1 MPHARN
7 RVADA
12 LSRNNVTGFG
22 LWCPQAQEQE
32 SAVPAELLD
41 MLLLQEPN
49 WTRRDWMEQW
59 TSSVASPSELHKED
73 FCSSKESLYK
83 ILHCTHHINIL
94 PIIEQNLCHYMAFI
108 AKEGMMA
115 NQVLSLSSA
124 PPAHRG
130 GVGHPKHGGYAET
143 RVGDQRDKKSSGKD
157 RSCSTR
163 KPMTPKLLE
172 KLRTMWQGKGRDGRM
187 LWAVAASLRFL
198 GFLRSGEI
206 TIPADSAYKSSTHD
220 SFTDVADVERWTI

>member
-1 MPHARN
+1 
-7 RVADA
+7 
-12 LSRNNVTGFG
+12 
-22 LWCPQAQEQE
+22 
-32 SAVPAELLD
+32 
-41 MLLLQEPN
+41 MLLLQELN

-59 TSSVASPSELHKED
+59 TSSVASPSGLHKED
-73 FCSSKESLYK
+73 LCSSKESLYK

-157 RSCSTR
+157 RSCSTQEANDSEVAGETEDNVAR
-163 KPMTPKLLE
+163 KGPGWPDAVGSSIPLLSWILE
-172 KLRTMWQGKGRDGRM
+172 VGGDHH
-187 LWAVAASLRFL
+187 
-198 GFLRSGEI
+198 
-206 TIPADSAYKSSTHD
+206 TH
-220 SFTDVADVERWTI
+220 